1 MTGYQMYINDQ
12 DSAALTREQLQL
24 ARQAT
29 GRVAALLGP
38 APVGGHAVAKG
49 GSGPCRICGTTAKL
63 TFEHVPPQSSGNVH
77 RRRAIDLATDLSS
90 PLGQMPKSGWVSMQ
104 KGSGAYATCAA
115 CNSFGG
121 TKYVPAYSDAVAA
134 AVIGLQ
140 QWAGA
145 SDAAGQTGAPEFLRL
160 KAQRAFRPGAVIRQ
174 ALFML
179 MAMSGSAGLG
189 TQHPMLR
196 RIVLDGERLKLPAAI
211 VVRLSLVISSR
222 VRVNPVM
229 AEIRLSEMTERA
241 VLEVAHTP
249 FAWLTE
255 IGPRSD
261 RTAPD
266 VSNWTEFDPVDEIEV
281 DLKLPVG
288 SLVTAQPADYRH
300 YWQIPQDPA
309 AQNAEPT
316 SP

>member
-1 MTGYQMYINDQ
+1 
-12 DSAALTREQLQL
+12 
-24 ARQAT
+24 
-29 GRVAALLGP
+29 
-38 APVGGHAVAKG
+38 
-49 GSGPCRICGTTAKL
+49 
-63 TFEHVPPQSSGNVH
+63 
-77 RRRAIDLATDLSS
+77 
-90 PLGQMPKSGWVSMQ
+90 MQ

-121 TKYVPAYSDAVAA
+121 TEYVPAYRDAVAA

-140 QWAGA
+140 QWAVA
-145 SDAAGQTGAPEFLRL
+145 SDAARETNAPEFLRL
-160 KAQRAFRPGAVIRQ
+160 QAQRAFRPGAVIRQ

-189 TQHPMLR
+189 THYPVLR
-196 RIVLDGERLKLPAAI
+196 RIVLGGERLKPPAEI
-211 VVRLSLVISSR
+211 VVRLSLVISRR
-222 VRVNPVM
+222 VRVHPVT
-229 AEIRLSEMTERA
+229 AEISLSEMTERA

-266 VSNWTEFDPVDEIEV
+266 VSNWTEYDPVDEIAV
-281 DLKLPVG
+281 DLKLPIG

-300 YWQIPQDPA
+300 FWQIPQDPP
-309 AQNAEPT
+309 AQDAEST